1 MAVRA
6 DKPKASAPAGAD
18 GAGRTSPT
26 VSRRLRVM
34 TVIAT
39 LGGLLFGYDT
49 GVISGALPFM
59 SRAAEEGGL
68 GLTPVTEGVVASS
81 LVLGAA
87 FGAVLG
93 GRLADRYGRKR
104 TILGLAALFLIGAL
118 GAGLAPDVTVM
129 VLFRVLLGLAVGGA
143 SATVPV
149 FIAELA
155 PAEMRGRLVT
165 QNELMI
171 VVGQLLAYSSNAAI
185 AHTSESGGAWR
196 WMLALSAIP
205 AVLLWCGM
213 LFVPESPRW
222 LASRGRLD
230 EAAGILARVRDS
242 HALEAE
248 LAEIRGR
255 AAADAGKAGAG
266 WRDLR
271 TPWIRRLVVFGF
283 ALAVLTQLTGV
294 NSIMYF
300 APTILLDTGLGT
312 QAALTATIANGVVAV
327 LAVATG
333 MWLLGRVG
341 RRPMLLVGQVG
352 VTVSLVLIAVCFLAL
367 PDTPV
372 RTYLVLAFMLTF
384 LLFMQGCVA
393 TVFWLMLSEIFP
405 LRLRGIAMG
414 TAVFGTWMANFT
426 VTLLFPPLMAAMGGA
441 VFLIFGVINLGT
453 CVFYRRAVPET
464 RGRSM
469 EALEAHFRRELA
481 A

>member
-1 MAVRA
+1 MEVRA
-6 DKPKASAPAGAD
+6 DTPQASAPTGAAD
-18 GAGRTSPT
+18 VRSSSPGIA
-26 VSRRLRVM
+26 RRLRAM

-59 SRAAEEGGL
+59 TRPVTEGGL
-68 GLTPVTEGVVASS
+68 GLNPVTEGIVASS

-87 FGAVLG
+87 FGAVFG
-93 GRLADRYGRKR
+93 GRLSDRYGRKR
-104 TILGLAALFLIGAL
+104 AILGLALLFFTGAL
-118 GAGLAPDVTVM
+118 GTGLAPDTPTMVT
-129 VLFRVLLGLAVGGA
+129 FRFLLGLAVGGA

-171 VVGQLLAYSSNAAI
+171 VIGQLLAYSSNAVL
-185 AHTSESGGAWR
+185 AHTAEDGGIWR
-196 WMLALSAIP
+196 WMLALSVIP

-222 LASRGRLD
+222 LAVHGRLD
-230 EAAGILARVRDS
+230 EAARILARIRDRD
-242 HALEAE
+242 ALDAE

-255 AAADAGKAGAG
+255 AAADDRETGAG
-266 WRDLR
+266 WRNLR
-271 TPWIRRLVVFGF
+271 TPWIRRLVTLGF

-327 LAVATG
+327 LAVSTG

-341 RRPMLLVGQVG
+341 RRPMLLAGQIG
-352 VTVSLVLIAVCFLAL
+352 VTVSLVLIAVCFMAL
-367 PDTPV
+367 PASSL
-372 RTYLVLAFMLTF
+372 RSYLVLAFMLTF

-405 LRLRGIAMG
+405 MRLRGFAMG
-414 TAVFGTWMANFT
+414 TAVFGTWIANFT
-426 VTLLFPPLMAAMGGA
+426 VTLVFPPLMHAIGGA
-441 VFLIFGVINLGT
+441 VFLIFGAVNLAT
-453 CVFYRRAVPET
+453 FVYYVRTVPET
-464 RGRSM
+464 GGRSM
-469 EALEAHFRRELA
+469 EALEAHFRRRFA